1 MNLPAAR
8 AEFGDRV
15 DRLGAYLARADPLAD
30 EAVAVAS
37 RMPEGTG
44 WSALFRMLG
53 ADAPNMPAPRHMPS
67 PRSEARRDAP
77 EISHVPE
84 AWGAF
89 LRETSRVPAWVDWD
103 LVQRGGRVLVRAG
116 PLGGLVL
123 GLKSLVLAYASPG
136 GNKPLV
142 RTGQLVEHAAMRLH
156 ETARFVGA
164 TVTEAG
170 GGLRPGSPGWQ
181 ITLRV
186 RLVHARIRR
195 TILESGRWDA
205 AAWGAPINQHD
216 QVGTL
221 ILFSVAV
228 LEGLRHLGM
237 TITAEEA
244 EAYMHLWRWSGW
256 LVGVDPE
263 LLPATE
269 REGARLGAL
278 IRATQGP
285 PDDDSRALT
294 RALLFSA
301 PRGAGLRREGR
312 VPVVSAALCRTL
324 IGDDLA
330 DALAVPRTPW
340 QRAVPAVR
348 RLVSA
353 LDFATKAVPG
363 GPDFALDRG
372 RRYWERVEAQPGSRP
387 SASTS
392 S

>member
-1 MNLPAAR
+1 MVPSRYTNLPAAR

-15 DRLGAYLARADPLAD
+15 DRLGTYLARTDPLAD
-30 EAVAVAS
+30 EAMAAAG
-37 RMPEGTG
+37 RMPDRTG
-44 WSALFRMLG
+44 WSLLLRMLQS
-53 ADAPNMPAPRHMPS
+53 DARGT
-67 PRSEARRDAP
+67 RDTTP
-77 EISHVPE
+77 DVSDVPE
-84 AWGAF
+84 AFHAF
-89 LRETSRVPAWVDWD
+89 VREASRVPVWVDWD
-103 LVQRGGRVLVRAG
+103 LVQRGGRVLLRAG

-142 RTGQLVEHAAMRLH
+142 RTGQLIEQAAMRLY

-164 TVTEAG
+164 TVTDTQG
-170 GGLRPGSPGWQ
+170 SLRPGSPGWQ
-181 ITLRV
+181 TTLKV
-186 RLVHARIRR
+186 RLVHARVRQM
-195 TILESGRWDA
+195 ILDSGTWDA

-216 QVGTL
+216 QAGTL

-228 LEGLRHLGM
+228 LEGLRQLGM
-237 TITAEEA
+237 TITVEEA
-244 EAYMHLWRWSGW
+244 DAYMHLWRWSGW

-294 RALLFSA
+294 RSLLLSA
-301 PRGAGLRREGR
+301 PRNAGQRGEAR
-312 VPVVSAALCRTL
+312 VPIVSAALCRTL
-324 IGDDLA
+324 IGDDVA
-330 DALAVPRTPW
+330 DALDVPRTPW

-348 RLVSA
+348 RLVA
-353 LDFATKAVPG
+353 AVEFATKAVPG
-363 GPDFALDRG
+363 GADFALDRG
-372 RRYWERVEAQPGSRP
+372 RRYWERVEAQRESRP